1 MWNHAIVMEDMLA
14 EKDLAWPR
22 FSGNEMRDLVSYVQD
37 ASTRSKAE
45 KKKRGIVPLKSK
57 VLFLSENRFD
67 IEVAR
72 LGKKIYTAKACNA
85 CHDITG
91 KKRTMGGDLKN
102 ITKMRDLEW
111 LFNFI
116 KDPKSM
122 LKTDGLAKQL
132 LREYNNIP
140 MPQQGL
146 TDEEVIAILEYLKA
160 PEKIK

>member
-22 FSGNEMRDLVSYVQD
+22 FSGNEMRDLVSYVQE
-37 ASTRSKAE
+37 ASLKSKEE
-45 KKKRGIVPLKSK
+45 KNQRGIVPSKSK
-57 VLFLSENRFD
+57 VVFISEERYD
-67 IEVAR
+67 LKLASQ
-72 LGKKIYTAKACNA
+72 GKKIYTAKACHA

-91 KKRTMGGDLKN
+91 KKLAMGGDLKN
-102 ITKMRDLEW
+102 ITEIRDLEW
-111 LFNFI
+111 LYRFI
-116 KDPKSM
+116 KNPKEM

-146 TDEEVIAILEYLKA
+146 TDEEVIAIIEYLKA
-160 PEKIK
+160 PEKVK

>member
-1 MWNHAIVMEDMLA
+1 MEDMLA
-14 EKDLAWPR
+14 EKDLVWPR

-37 ASTRSKAE
+37 ATGRSREE
-45 KKKRGIVPLKSK
+45 KMKSGIVPSKSK
-57 VLFLSENRFD
+57 VLFISEEKFD
-67 IEVAR
+67 LKLAKQ
-72 LGKKIYTAKACNA
+72 GKKTYMAKVCNA
-85 CHDITG
+85 CHNITG
-91 KKRTMGGDLKN
+91 RKQAMGGDLKN
-102 ITKMRDLEW
+102 ITKIRNLEW

-146 TDEEVIAILEYLKA
+146 TEEDVIAIIEYLKS
-160 PEKIK
+160 PEKVK